1 MNLLDKIYLNIFWC
15 GNKGKGG
22 GLIDGELDK
31 LLMIILWSILMIIT
45 SLICAVI
52 KLDIKI
58 IGLIIISGVISFFS
72 SEKIFNKYYTQD
84 RKRLILS
91 TYQKPGRIKY
101 LILISLIIFSMAF
114 LIIGSIISGIIYHR
128 LING

>member
-1 MNLLDKIYLNIFWC
+1 MKLFDKIYLNIFWC

-22 GLIDGELDK
+22 GFIEGELDK
-31 LLMIILWSILMIIT
+31 LFMIILWSILMIIT
-45 SLICAVI
+45 SIICAII

-58 IGLIIISGVISFFS
+58 AGLLIINGIISFFA
-72 SEKIFNKYYTQD
+72 SEKIFNKYYTED

-101 LILISLIIFSMAF
+101 LVLISLII
-114 LIIGSIISGIIYHR
+114 IYYAN
-128 LING
+128 LK

>member
-1 MNLLDKIYLNIFWC
+1 MKLFDKIYLNIFWC

-22 GLIDGELDK
+22 GFIEGELDK
-31 LLMIILWSILMIIT
+31 LFMIILWSILMIIT
-45 SLICAVI
+45 SIICAII

-58 IGLIIISGVISFFS
+58 AGLLIINGIISFFA
-72 SEKIFNKYYTQD
+72 SEKIFNKYYTED

-101 LILISLIIFSMAF
+101 LVLISLIIISLAF
-114 LIIGSIISGIIYHR
+114 LIIGSLISGVIYHR
-128 LING
+128 FVIA

>member
-1 MNLLDKIYLNIFWC
+1 MRLLDKIYLNVFWC

-22 GLIDGELDK
+22 GLIDEEYEK
-31 LLMIILWSILMIIT
+31 LLMIILWSILMIVT
-45 SLICAVI
+45 SLLCAII

-58 IGLIIISGVISFFS
+58 YGLIIISSVISFFAS
-72 SEKIFNKYYTQD
+72 GKIFNKYYTEE

-91 TYQKPGRIKY
+91 TYHKPGRIKY
-101 LILISLIIFSMAF
+101 LIIITLILFSMAF

-128 LING
+128 FVIT